1 MAEPAESSAGSEAEL
16 QELQKLEML
25 GLIAASLAHNF
36 NNQLTSIVANVDDV
50 YEESGDSIRVQA
62 ALAEIRQ
69 SAQQAGE
76 LCRQLVSYSRPGTAE
91 PVVID
96 LSEMIV
102 DTAGLLVVCL
112 PKTAALQ
119 IACEP
124 SLPGFEG
131 NLNQIRQILINLM
144 INAGSAM
151 RETSGTVLLRTA
163 LVEVTSGHLAQLPQA
178 MLLDPGNYLLVEVSD
193 TGPGMD
199 AESLRGIYQP
209 FLTPDGRGKGLGLA
223 VVQAI
228 ARSHGGFV
236 HVMSAPGQGTV
247 VQVYF
252 PPVYP
257 KNVAEVVE
265 EAPVP
270 APDEVLPVDRSA
282 KSGTILLIDDDQM
295 ILGVSTKLIQKLG
308 YQVVSAADG
317 VLGVEKFLI
326 HRAEIT
332 CVILDLNMPYM
343 NGAETLKS
351 LREAGCEVPVVIAS
365 GFSRLLITQEM
376 RDLGIAA
383 FLEKPYTS
391 DMLGRTLEKVF
402 NPSEALFL

>member
-50 YEESGDSIRVQA
+50 YDESGDNIRVQA

-76 LCRQLVSYSRPGTAE
+76 LCRQLVSYSRPGTTEA
-91 PVVID
+91 VVID

-124 SLPGFEG
+124 SLPGFQG

-178 MLLDPGNYLLVEVSD
+178 MLLDTGNYLLVEVSD

-199 AESLRGIYQP
+199 AESLQGIYQP
-209 FLTPDGRGKGLGLA
+209 FLTPDDRGKGLGLA

-247 VQVYF
+247 VQVYL

-257 KNVAEVVE
+257 KEAEAAVE
-265 EAPVP
+265 ELPVP
-270 APDEVLPVDRSA
+270 AEAPPVDRSM

-308 YQVVSAADG
+308 YQVVSASDG

-351 LREAGCEVPVVIAS
+351 LREAGCEAPVVIAS